1 MVSTCPKSFL
11 EIELLCPL
19 SGQYINHIRKEYHTR
34 THTRQELD
42 HCSDPSGTESCNMQ
56 NSLNK
61 HWLQNNE
68 KDSLFNSSNWIL
80 QVQGG
85 DQPPLPTNGNSF
97 VACSMPKVLHAPAL
111 LKERTEERKR
121 EKFYIYS
128 DVTRTHTHTCSEL
141 SLRILLRNAS
151 AVQKHP
157 SYTWQEQ
164 EGVWCGVKRK
174 FFRRHL
180 EEWNKINRSQ
190 EELRNISRKM

>member
-111 LKERTEERKR
+111 LKGEDRRKKKR
-121 EKFYIYS
+121 EVLHLFRCY
-128 DVTRTHTHTCSEL
+128 THTHTLAQNCHCEFCCGMHLPCKNTPVTPDRSRRVFGVEWKENSFVATLKNGIKSIEARKNSE
-141 SLRILLRNAS
+141 I
-151 AVQKHP
+151 
-157 SYTWQEQ
+157 
-164 EGVWCGVKRK
+164 
-174 FFRRHL
+174 
-180 EEWNKINRSQ
+180 
-190 EELRNISRKM
+190 